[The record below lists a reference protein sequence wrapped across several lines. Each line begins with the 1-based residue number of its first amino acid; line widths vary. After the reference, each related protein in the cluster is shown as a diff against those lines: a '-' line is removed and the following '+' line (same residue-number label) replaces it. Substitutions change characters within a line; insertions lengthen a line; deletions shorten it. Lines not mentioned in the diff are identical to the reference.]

1 MPLKGQTVTI
11 SLSACIKI
19 LAQEPEQNTGLQLSQ
34 QVHCMKWSIKL
45 IKISKVSAKLYKA
58 GGLVKC
64 LLKVQHLWWLSAY
77 WLVWDNNYF
86 SWKLKVL
93 SFSQVPALGEINDK
107 HLDSGASLYSLST
120 WNISAGTSENGER
133 AVGFWFSFPHTERH
147 MLGMAESKSC

>member
-64 LLKVQHLWWLSAY
+64 LLKVQHL
-77 WLVWDNNYF
+77 
-86 SWKLKVL
+86 
-93 SFSQVPALGEINDK
+93 
-107 HLDSGASLYSLST
+107 
-120 WNISAGTSENGER
+120 
-133 AVGFWFSFPHTERH
+133 
-147 MLGMAESKSC
+147 